1 MITQFALLNRDPQLR
16 DLFQFIQQHTLAH
29 ELHAN
34 RTRVWIPEGPVLTE
48 FLLRFEH
55 YHIVQPN
62 EDLVTGQVLDV

>member
-16 DLFQFIQQHTLAH
+16 DLFAFIQQHDLAH

-34 RTRVWIPEGPVLTE
+34 RTRFWISDGPVLTE

-62 EDLVTGQVLDV
+62 EDLATGQVLDH